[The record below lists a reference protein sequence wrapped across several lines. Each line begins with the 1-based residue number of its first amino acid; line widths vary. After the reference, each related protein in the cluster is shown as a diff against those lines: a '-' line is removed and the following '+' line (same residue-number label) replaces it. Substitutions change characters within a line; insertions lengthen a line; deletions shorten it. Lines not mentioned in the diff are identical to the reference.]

1 MQTEEIKNFKY
12 DFNKPE
18 TKYGLIGDMCRFMD
32 IVYGHL
38 NLNLEVKILNPYTL
52 EINSSCMS
60 NNVKSLG
67 KFGTSWSVERVGV
80 ICRAFGIKF
89 KMQGKGG
96 GWVKGSLEVDTTLYP
111 KLDRVRRANMI
122 AEAKIMEIHNN
133 SEEFVQ
139 DRIGRKLEND
149 GEYQLQMVETQ
160 HLQNK
165 ADKLQ
170 AELNI
175 LRSRIATTNESQS
188 TIKQGY
194 ISELEEEYASNTKP
208 LIDTIENELGIELN
222 KIRGEY
228 A

>member
-1 MQTEEIKNFKY
+1 
-12 DFNKPE
+12 
-18 TKYGLIGDMCRFMD
+18 
-32 IVYGHL
+32 
-38 NLNLEVKILNPYTL
+38 
-52 EINSSCMS
+52 
-60 NNVKSLG
+60 
-67 KFGTSWSVERVGV
+67 
-80 ICRAFGIKF
+80 
-89 KMQGKGG
+89 
-96 GWVKGSLEVDTTLYP
+96 
-111 KLDRVRRANMI
+111 
-122 AEAKIMEIHNN
+122 
-133 SEEFVQ
+133 
-139 DRIGRKLEND
+139 
-149 GEYQLQMVETQ
+149 MVETQ

-194 ISELEEEYASNTKP
+194 ISELQEEYASNTKP

>member
-1 MQTEEIKNFKY
+1 MKSQNFHDFEFIIIDGGSKDKSLEVIKENETLINYWVSEKDSGIYNAMNKGINKASGKYILFLNSGDYLLSKDALSIDFK
-12 DFNKPE
+12 
-18 TKYGLIGDMCRFMD
+18 TITQD

-89 KMQGKGG
+89 KMQGNGG

-149 GEYQLQMVETQ
+149 GEYQL
-160 HLQNK
+160 
-165 ADKLQ
+165 
-170 AELNI
+170 
-175 LRSRIATTNESQS
+175 
-188 TIKQGY
+188 
-194 ISELEEEYASNTKP
+194 
-208 LIDTIENELGIELN
+208 
-222 KIRGEY
+222 
-228 A
+228 